1 VSRQLL
7 ECLEGVD
14 AAPKASGWSPP
25 SPLKILST
33 WSGSEGSM
41 PVLSHPDFMLASVKA
56 LSKAE

>member
-1 VSRQLL
+1 VSIQLL

-14 AAPKASGWSPP
+14 IAPKALGCSPP

-33 WSGSEGSM
+33 WSRLKGSI
-41 PVLSHPDFMLASVKA
+41 PVLSHPDLMLASVKA